1 MALVLA
7 VKKGRF
13 LKDFSNCLRHSIA
26 QFPFVLETDFSFRG
40 GLNRNRYKD
49 SQNFSQIGPMVTEI
63 RCCNLGLSHITGKC
77 FTFFNP
83 LFKSISLDSRR
94 KSNIWHC
101 IKKRKTALKFFTF
114 KLRLGPLLVHL
125 STRLICQIIPIYML
139 FEIFAKKFNFVIA
152 IAKKIEENV
161 KCLRLVKIT
170 FL

>member
-1 MALVLA
+1 MYGFLNWNEIEQIKKRSLFISTGWLRQFNGFYFSLGAISSHSWPSVTRGWKWHLVRD
-7 VKKGRF
+7 KNHFIF
-13 LKDFSNCLRHSIA
+13 LT
-26 QFPFVLETDFSFRG
+26 P
-40 GLNRNRYKD
+40 
-49 SQNFSQIGPMVTEI
+49 VTV
-63 RCCNLGLSHITGKC
+63 NK
-77 FTFFNP
+77 
-83 LFKSISLDSRR
+83 SLDSRR

>member
-1 MALVLA
+1 MGALYKVMVVA
-7 VKKGRF
+7 YF
-13 LKDFSNCLRHSIA
+13 F
-26 QFPFVLETDFSFRG
+26 FTDFRRSATRQ
-40 GLNRNRYKD
+40 
-49 SQNFSQIGPMVTEI
+49 S
-63 RCCNLGLSHITGKC
+63 
-77 FTFFNP
+77 
-83 LFKSISLDSRR
+83 SLDSRR